1 MPLPDGMP
9 DICLALRTRMAS
21 RAVTRLYN
29 ARMRPLG
36 LQITQFVLLVAIS
49 RSADFPIA
57 TMAERLDIEPSAL
70 LRNLKLL
77 EDKGLV
83 VSTGGRGRRGRR
95 LGLTDEG
102 RKLLETAAPAWARAQ
117 AELRQALAV
126 HADEVLSMLK
136 RLEAAALGLEGTE

>member
-1 MPLPDGMP
+1 MPLPDDMP

-21 RAVTRLYN
+21 RAVTRFYN

-36 LQITQFVLLVAIS
+36 LQITQFVFLVAIS

-57 TMAERLDIEPSAL
+57 AMAERLDIEPSAL

-83 VSTGGRGRRGRR
+83 VSTGGRGRRGQR

-102 RKLLETAAPAWARAQ
+102 RKLLETAAPAWAQAQ

>member
-1 MPLPDGMP
+1 
-9 DICLALRTRMAS
+9 MAS

-49 RSADFPIA
+49 RSADLSVA
-57 TMAERLDIEPSAL
+57 GMADRLDIEPSAL

-77 EDKGLV
+77 EDKELV

-95 LGLTDEG
+95 LALTDEG
-102 RKLLETAAPAWARAQ
+102 RKLLQKAAPAWARAQ
-117 AELRQALAV
+117 AELRQALAT

-136 RLEAAALGLEGTE
+136 RLEAAALGLEGTEG